1 MLKRS
6 RVVNRGMHGEY
17 WVVGHMNRA
26 GRGALFSPSV
36 PRYTRTDIHMGNKIR
51 GKEHEKR
58 CCCICSNRDRL
69 NILGQCIREAILCIF
84 GEESVLFNF
93 ASLKAK
99 QKFKNRSKKTFMKTI
114 RNLK

>member
-36 PRYTRTDIHMGNKIR
+36 PRYTRTDIHMKNNKR
-51 GKEHEKR
+51 
-58 CCCICSNRDRL
+58 
-69 NILGQCIREAILCIF
+69 
-84 GEESVLFNF
+84 GEE
-93 ASLKAK
+93 
-99 QKFKNRSKKTFMKTI
+99 KKKSM
-114 RNLK
+114 